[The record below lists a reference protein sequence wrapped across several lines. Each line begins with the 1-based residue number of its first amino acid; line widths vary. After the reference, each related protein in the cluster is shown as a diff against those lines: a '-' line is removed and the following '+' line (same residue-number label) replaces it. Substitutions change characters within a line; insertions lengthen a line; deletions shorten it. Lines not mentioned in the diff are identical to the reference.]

1 MARRTQKKVL
11 AAIIASQ
18 GKVEPVLCTVEQ
30 HAQVK
35 EALVKSVRVQKPK
48 KVRSRAKKRGSRA

>member
-18 GKVEPVLCTVEQ
+18 GKVEPVLCTVAQ
-30 HAQVK
+30 HAQLK
-35 EALVKSVRVQKPK
+35 EVLVKSVQVRKPK
-48 KVRSRAKKRGSRA
+48 KVKSRAKKRGSHA